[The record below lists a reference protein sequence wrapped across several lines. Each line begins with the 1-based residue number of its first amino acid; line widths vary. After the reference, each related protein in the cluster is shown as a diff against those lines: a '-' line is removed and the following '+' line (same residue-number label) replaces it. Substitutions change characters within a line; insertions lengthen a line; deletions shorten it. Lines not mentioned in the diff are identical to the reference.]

1 MWGLRWPVALLAVL
15 LLGVSAAA
23 CNSDPPLPE
32 VAKVYEWG
40 AVPVGGGGYVTGLS
54 VHPLDANIVYARTD
68 IGGAYA
74 WEPKGGR
81 WLPMLDEFA
90 DNDDYYVEALV
101 VDPTADG
108 KEKVYV
114 ALGNGP
120 SRDVL
125 RSASGGAAGGWTATG
140 LPANVKIHGNADF
153 RWAADRLAIDPNKPD
168 QLWFGTR
175 ENGLYVNED
184 IAAST
189 REHSLWKP
197 IPLGAVPAGVGRADL
212 RGTDKVGITFVA
224 FDAAGGTDAEGNTKV
239 MYVGVFG
246 NGVYR
251 STDGGATFSHLADSP
266 AYPVQGKVDAAG
278 ASGAAMGQGEPGR
291 PGAVRQ
297 QGAAGPEG
305 TVGLQQGASRL
316 EGALGLEGAQ
326 QGASGQQGAA
336 GLTGKLFVT
345 FVAGEKYSEG
355 GVAVFGGGTGW
366 TDITPGGMSAPYGGL
381 DVDPLRPGHLVVA
394 VRKPVPANPVYYSA
408 DGGATWSGNRT
419 PAASQE
425 SRVPWWP
432 KTFFAS
438 ALSSVRFAADPAHPD
453 RVWFSDWYGV
463 WRTEDIAG
471 AATRWQ
477 NFEQGHEEVVVHA
490 LTAPPPKGGGEAL
503 MFSGVADV
511 GGFRHA
517 SLSAYPTAEDKYRPV
532 VGKDVQDTDSIAVF
546 EGDNNIVYR
555 VGNTRN
561 KQTGNGWKSTD
572 NGRTWSVAFNPE
584 TNPSLPDSARGG
596 VIAVSALNADTIVW
610 VPLDNVPYLS
620 MDGGMT
626 WKAAAGI
633 SKKDLVRD
641 VWDTNLP
648 LAANL
653 AGSNRFYIYKPGVGF
668 YVSGGGNGSNGGGGN
683 NSAAGSVFTQ
693 VKSNGLPAVSK
704 ATTYGVAAVPNQD
717 GGVWMYLSG
726 AGVSGDGV
734 YVSTDGGGTFVK
746 LVNVQSAVRL
756 AFGAAPPGGK
766 VPAAVYLWGKAN
778 QDKLNSLYRSD
789 DMGATWTIINDE
801 AHRFGSGVKAL
812 AGDRAVYGRVFV
824 GTSGRGIYYGQFAP

>member
-1 MWGLRWPVALLAVL
+1 MWGLRWPAALLAVL

-23 CNSDPPLPE
+23 CNSGPPPPE
-32 VAKVYEWG
+32 VAKMYEWG

-74 WEPKGGR
+74 WEPDGGR

-90 DNDDYYVEALV
+90 DNDDYYVEALA

-125 RSASGGAAGGWTATG
+125 RSASRGAAGSWTATG
-140 LPANVKIHGNADF
+140 LPANVKIYGNADF
-153 RWAADRLAIDPNKPD
+153 RWAADRLAVDPNKPGR
-168 QLWFGTR
+168 LWFGTR
-175 ENGLYVNED
+175 ENGLYVNAD
-184 IAAST
+184 IATST

-197 IPLGAVPAGVGRADL
+197 IPLSAVPAGVGKADL
-212 RGTDKVGITFVA
+212 RGTEKVGITFVA

-246 NGVYR
+246 NGIYR

-278 ASGAAMGQGEPGR
+278 ASGAVRQGEPGR
-291 PGAVRQ
+291 QGSAGQPGAVGQLGTVEQ
-297 QGAAGPEG
+297 QGGVEKKSAVGQQSAA
-305 TVGLQQGASRL
+305 
-316 EGALGLEGAQ
+316 
-326 QGASGQQGAA
+326 GQQG
-336 GLTGKLFVT
+336 KLYVT
-345 FVAGEKYSEG
+345 YVANEMYSGG
-355 GVAVFGGGTGW
+355 GVAAFGEGSGW
-366 TDITPGGMSAPYGGL
+366 TDITPGGVSAPYGGL
-381 DVDPLRPGHLVVA
+381 DVDPLRPGRLVVA

-432 KTFFAS
+432 KTYFAS
-438 ALSSVRFAADPAHPD
+438 AVSSVRFAADPAHPD

-471 AATRWQ
+471 AATHWQ
-477 NFEQGHEEVVVHA
+477 NFEHGHEEVVVHA
-490 LTAPPPKGGGEAL
+490 LTAPPPMGGGEAL

-517 SLSAYPTAEDKYRPV
+517 SLSAYPSAEDKYRPV
-532 VGKDVQDTDSIAVF
+532 TGKDVQDTDSIAIF

-561 KQTGNGWKSTD
+561 KQNGNGWKSTD

-584 TNPSLPDSARGG
+584 TNPSLPDNARGG
-596 VIAVSALNADTIVW
+596 VIAVSALSADTIVW
-610 VPLDNVPYLS
+610 VPLDNVPYTS
-620 MDGGMT
+620 TDGGMT

-633 SKKDLVRD
+633 VKKDLVRD

-668 YVSGGGNGSNGGGGN
+668 FVSGSSGGSGSGSIGGSGGDVVIAE
-683 NSAAGSVFTQ
+683 AAGATFTQ

-704 ATTYGVAAVPNQD
+704 ATTYGVAAVPNLD
-717 GGVWMYLSG
+717 GGVWVYFSG

-734 YVSTDGGGTFVK
+734 YASTDGGGAFAK
-746 LVNVQSAVRL
+746 LANVQSAVRL

-789 DMGATWTIINDE
+789 DMGVTWTMINDE

-812 AGDRAVYGRVFV
+812 AGDRAGYGRVFV
-824 GTSGRGIYYGQFAP
+824 GTSGRGIYYGQFVP